1 MKFLLCFL
9 ILGLFVSSE
18 LMSEETKQSKE
29 AKEVPENAES
39 IILGAGCFW
48 CTEAVYEQID
58 GVVSV
63 ESGYSGGTVADPTYR
78 AVTSGTTGHAE
89 VVKVVFDPDVVS
101 LAQVLEWFWKMH
113 DPTIL
118 NRQGGDVGTQY
129 RSAIFYSNDEQ
140 KRIAEASM
148 KAAAENFDDPIVT
161 EITKA
166 GTFYPAEGYHQD
178 YYFENRSA
186 GYCQMVIAP
195 KLKKLD
201 LEE

>member
-1 MKFLLCFL
+1 
-9 ILGLFVSSE
+9 
-18 LMSEETKQSKE
+18 MSEETKQSNE

-89 VVKVVFDPDVVS
+89 VAKVVFDPDVVS
-101 LAQVLEWFWKMH
+101 LAQVLEWFWKLH
-113 DPTIL
+113 DPTTL
-118 NRQGGDVGTQY
+118 NRQGADVGTQY
-129 RSAIFYSNDEQ
+129 RSAIFYENDEQ

-166 GTFYPAEGYHQD
+166 GIFYPAEGYHQD
-178 YYFENRSA
+178 YYFKNRSA

-195 KLKKLD
+195 KLEKLG